1 MRGVIFTGGR
11 QPDMNLVHPWIGP
24 YSYVIAADSGLVG
37 AEGAG
42 VIPDLLLGDMDSLP
56 DPAILDRY
64 PPEKKRIWPVDKDFT
79 DTDLALSVM
88 KEKGVADIVLIG
100 GSGGRM
106 DHFFALYALFNKQ
119 LFPALWI
126 GEESV
131 VIVVGSGAPS
141 WKASIDGLLSSD
153 PVSIFPVGEEKHSCT
168 SEGLHWP
175 VDRLDW
181 DSGAFSLSNRSDT
194 GTLELHA
201 HTGRFF
207 LVVPLIQGIVL
218 ERCLPNADF

>member
-11 QPDMNLVHPWIGP
+11 QPDMNLVHSWIDP
-24 YSYVIAADSGLVG
+24 DSYIIAADSGLIG
-37 AEGAG
+37 AEKAG
-42 VIPDLLLGDMDSLP
+42 FIPDLLLGDMDSLP
-56 DPAILDRY
+56 DRAMLDRY
-64 PPEKKRIWPVDKDFT
+64 PAEKKRIWPVDKDFT
-79 DTDLALSVM
+79 DTELAFSVM
-88 KEKGVADIVLIG
+88 KEKKIDDIVLIG

-141 WKASIDGLLSSD
+141 WKAYIAGLVLSD
-153 PVSIFPVGEEKHSCT
+153 PVSIFPVGNETHSCT
-168 SEGLHWP
+168 SEGLHWSI
-175 VDRLDW
+175 DQLDW
-181 DSGAFSLSNRSDT
+181 DLGAFSLSNRSDA

-201 HTGRFF
+201 HAGRFL
-207 LVVPLIQGIVL
+207 LVVPLKQGIVL
-218 ERCLPNADF
+218 ERRLPNVDF